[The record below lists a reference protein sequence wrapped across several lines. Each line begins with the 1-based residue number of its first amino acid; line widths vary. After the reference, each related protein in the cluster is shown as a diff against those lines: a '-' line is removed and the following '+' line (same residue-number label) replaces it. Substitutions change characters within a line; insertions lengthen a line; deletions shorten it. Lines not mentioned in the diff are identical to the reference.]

1 MIELCRP
8 TGLAYPAM
16 ADHEAAIADLNDVM
30 FALEGETA
38 ATSFAGLH
46 AKLMVAA
53 LETGTA
59 GPSITQA
66 FAGERGCNGSTDH
79 LAAPAWA
86 DVEQLAG
93 NGGAARPP
101 TFRPISPPS
110 RTRRRPTIA
119 GSTRSS

>member
-1 MIELCRP
+1 MIELCRL

-30 FALEGETA
+30 FTLEGETA

-86 DVEQLAG
+86 RNSSPGKA
-93 NGGAARPP
+93 AARPP
-101 TFRPISPPS
+101 TFRPSSPPS